1 MTSGNGNPPPQAAT
15 TPNRVRYS
23 DMQGDRL
30 VEAYGELLTTDL
42 VCKSLHLN
50 RATVNNWLKD
60 NPELKQRVDA
70 ARKAYYK
77 THDGEAIAT
86 ARRWLTKIGDE
97 GWVTVKRTFVP
108 DKSGGEAKREL
119 KEETVTVSPPPEWFF
134 NRVLGD
140 MPELQALK
148 TLSENE
154 WLPDELALEVK
165 EQIDEINA
173 NIRNS
178 LANRIKRD

>member
-1 MTSGNGNPPPQAAT
+1 MVSGNANPPPQGAT

-23 DMQGDRL
+23 DIQGERL
-30 VEAYGELLTTDL
+30 VEAYGELLTTEL
-42 VCKSLHLN
+42 VCKSLNLN
-50 RATVNNWLKD
+50 RATVNNWLQA

-70 ARKAYYK
+70 AKKLYYK
-77 THDGEAIAT
+77 THDGEAIAC
-86 ARRWLTKIGDE
+86 ARRWMDKIGNE

-108 DKSGGEAKREL
+108 DKTGGEAKREL
-119 KEETVTVSPPPEWFF
+119 KEEVVTVSPPPEWYF

-154 WLPDELALEVK
+154 WLPDELALEIK
-165 EQIDEINA
+165 EQIDQINS
-173 NIRNS
+173 NIRS
-178 LANRIKRD
+178 TLAGRIRQD